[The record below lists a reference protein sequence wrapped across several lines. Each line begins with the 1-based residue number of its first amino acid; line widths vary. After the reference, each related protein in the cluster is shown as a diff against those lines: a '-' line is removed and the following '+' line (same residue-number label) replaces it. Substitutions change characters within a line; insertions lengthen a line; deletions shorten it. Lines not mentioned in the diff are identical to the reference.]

1 MESRHPQSY
10 LPRLGALA
18 RLAGA
23 DAALSLNAVSCAL
36 FLCDDKKLRIG
47 DTTTRVRS
55 KRGDTD
61 RRA

>member
-47 DTTTRVRS
+47 DTTTRVR
-55 KRGDTD
+55 R
-61 RRA
+61 